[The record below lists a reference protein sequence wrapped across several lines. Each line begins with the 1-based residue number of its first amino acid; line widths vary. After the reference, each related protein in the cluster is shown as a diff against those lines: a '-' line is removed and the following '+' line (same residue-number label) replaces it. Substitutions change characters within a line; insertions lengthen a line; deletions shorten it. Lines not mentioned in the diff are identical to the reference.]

1 SSASSLLHRLFCCAL
16 LQNTLEFF
24 GLEEADQND
33 HKGLV
38 YRQLLRGDAQRVQR
52 GGHRLDGDGADDGA
66 ADVEFAAAEKRS
78 AQGHGQDG
86 VHLHVEAGVVGVR
99 RRDHGG
105 FHQSGNAGADAGE
118 DVHHKDDGGDLEAR
132 APGGVGIDAHRLDEQ
147 SHRRLFLDQNHKQ
160 HHEGG
165 NEDGGRQGAAGNG
178 GADVGEGLIVH
189 GDILPLGNQHGDAS
203 SGGQQDQCGHHGLD
217 LQLGDQEAV
226 PHAAQGADQ
235 HGDQTGR
242 QQRHIG
248 GAVPCS
254 ADQGA
259 ADGAGD
265 GDDRTLGDVDAPGG
279 DDEGHAHRQDHQDRS
294 PVEN

>member
-1 SSASSLLHRLFCCAL
+1 
-16 LQNTLEFF
+16 
-24 GLEEADQND
+24 
-33 HKGLV
+33 
-38 YRQLLRGDAQRVQR
+38 
-52 GGHRLDGDGADDGA
+52 
-66 ADVEFAAAEKRS
+66 
-78 AQGHGQDG
+78 
-86 VHLHVEAGVVGVR
+86 
-99 RRDHGG
+99 
-105 FHQSGNAGADAGE
+105 QSGNAGADAGE

-203 SGGQQDQCGHHGLD
+203 SGGQQNQCGHHGLD

-248 GAVPCS
+248 CAVPCS
-254 ADQGA
+254 ADQRA

-265 GDDRTLGDVDAPGG
+265 GDDRALGDVDAPG
-279 DDEGHAHRQDHQDRS
+279 
-294 PVEN
+294 